1 MLLFQMNVSI
11 LNQDVGIFDE
21 VCTLN
26 ELIGH
31 FESVYFFFTFFYR
44 LIVFQGH
51 VGCIKITLSMSFFT
65 SVH

>member
-21 VCTLN
+21 VRTLN

-31 FESVYFFFTFFYR
+31 FESVYFFFTFFY
-44 LIVFQGH
+44 LI
-51 VGCIKITLSMSFFT
+51 ISLK
-65 SVH
+65 